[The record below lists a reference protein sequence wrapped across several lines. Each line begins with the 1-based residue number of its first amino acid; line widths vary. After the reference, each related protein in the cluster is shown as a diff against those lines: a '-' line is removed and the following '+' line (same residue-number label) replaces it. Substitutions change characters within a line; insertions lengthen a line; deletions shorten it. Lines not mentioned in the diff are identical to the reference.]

1 MKTETQIEVPSY
13 SAWMFLLRAL
23 VAMLL
28 VVGVLGFWIVIFLG
42 AVAFAR
48 HWGQ

>member
-1 MKTETQIEVPSY
+1 MNTETQIKVPSY
-13 SAWMFLLRAL
+13 SAWMFFLRTL
-23 VAMLL
+23 IAMLL
-28 VVGVLGFWIVIFLG
+28 VLGVLGFWIVIFLG